1 MDFKALIDFNK
12 YTSALAA
19 ASFVYTLEKFVPT
32 PTMIGRLLVLGLLVT
47 FLLSAILGVLIFAAS
62 TAALSQGAT
71 APRRQVERL
80 IAPLGIAHASL
91 LCIGMVALGFMLY
104 PRVMADPQPIAPPQ
118 CCCTQ
123 VSCTPQK

>member
-32 PTMIGRLLVLGLLVT
+32 PTMVGRLLVLGLLVT

-62 TAALSQGAT
+62 TAALSQEA
-71 APRRQVERL
+71 ASRRRVERL
-80 IAPLGIAHASL
+80 IAPLGITHASL
-91 LCIGMVALGFMLY
+91 LRIGMVALGFMLY